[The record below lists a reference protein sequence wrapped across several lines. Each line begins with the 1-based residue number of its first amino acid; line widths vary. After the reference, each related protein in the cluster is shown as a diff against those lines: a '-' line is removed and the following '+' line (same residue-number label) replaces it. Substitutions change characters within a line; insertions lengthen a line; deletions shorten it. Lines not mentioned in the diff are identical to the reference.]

1 MGLRVVTPGL
11 WSLPVDFGRPS
22 FRSLGV
28 PLGGAA
34 DRASHRLAN
43 ALVGNAPEAVALE
56 LTLAGP
62 TLRAEHDVGCVL
74 FGAPFQLHIDG
85 STEQPVV
92 GRTFTL
98 REGETLRIG
107 GTPTGVRGTLAAVG
121 GFVRPQVLG
130 SASAFRG
137 LQADEFLVCSRSR
150 IAGRALPFAGF
161 PAADAETLRV
171 LPGPQRDWFPDDRF
185 FSIAWR
191 VAAASNRMGLRLHGP
206 KLTKRDA
213 ELTSEAVA
221 PGAVQ
226 VANDGLPIVL
236 GIDGQTIGGYPK
248 IAHVI
253 AADLD
258 RLARLR
264 PGASIRFALVGIDE
278 AEAAAD
284 ENDRCLRDWEM
295 RLGASR

>member
-34 DRASHRLAN
+34 DRATHRLAN
-43 ALVGNAPEAVALE
+43 ALVGNPPESLALE
-56 LTLAGP
+56 LTMAGP
-62 TLRAEHDVGCVL
+62 TLLAEHDVGCVV
-74 FGAPFQLHIDG
+74 FGAPFQLNVAG
-85 STEQPVV
+85 RSEQPIV

-107 GTPTGVRGTLAAVG
+107 GTPSGVRGTLTVVG

-137 LQADEFLVCSRSR
+137 LQAGEVLACGPSRS
-150 IAGRALPFAGF
+150 AGRALPFAAF
-161 PAADAETLRV
+161 PEADVETLRV
-171 LPGPQRDWFPDDRF
+171 MPGPQRDWFPDDAF
-185 FSIAWR
+185 FR
-191 VAAASNRMGLRLHGP
+191 REYVVGAASNRMGLRLHGP
-206 KLTKRDA
+206 QLAKRD
-213 ELTSEAVA
+213 EEMTSEAVA

-253 AADLD
+253 GADLD

-264 PGASIRFALVGIDE
+264 PGIRVRFTLVGIDE
-278 AEAAAD
+278 SESAAAAN
-284 ENDRCLRDWEM
+284 ERFLREWEM